1 MLNKVTLHGR
11 LTKDP
16 DIKNASSTTVAR
28 FTLAV
33 DDTYSKEKRADFIS
47 CVAFGKTAETI
58 EKYFHK
64 GKEMI
69 VSDGKIQTG
78 SYTKDDGTKVYTTDV
93 IVREFDFCGTKDD
106 SSGSGNYTSSYD
118 VQFEELDDEEDLP
131 F

>member
-11 LTKDP
+11 FTKDP

-33 DDTYSKEKRADFIS
+33 DDTYSKEKRADYIS

-58 EKYFHK
+58 GKYFFK
-64 GKEMI
+64 GKEMV

-93 IVREFDFCGTKDD
+93 IVNGFDFCGSKDEG
-106 SSGSGNYTSSYD
+106 GSGNYNSTE
-118 VQFEELDDEEDLP
+118 VAFEELEADESDLP